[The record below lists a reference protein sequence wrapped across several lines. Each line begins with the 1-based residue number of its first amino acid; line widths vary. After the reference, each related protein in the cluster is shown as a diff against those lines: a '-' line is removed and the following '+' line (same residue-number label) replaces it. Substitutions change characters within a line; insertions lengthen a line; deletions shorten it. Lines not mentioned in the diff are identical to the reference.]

1 MMKIELIPVIEIG
14 YNNQGV
20 TEPEKY
26 PYWQYPNIWDTYNE
40 QSYQRAGF
48 KDKLKS
54 YVGGSSI
61 YKLTDISDN
70 NLTKLTIDHTQELR
84 DGKFEREQASAFFG
98 GYVLRIDGHD
108 AYFPQ
113 CCGDLSDINYWE
125 RLADGQTSYYNGHP
139 GPYIKFEGTN
149 VLLDFSVD
157 EFDEQFQ
164 PTPVEQ
170 NLLVDRNELKCAVEK
185 AKVELQF
192 FEKRLNQIDKVENL
206 NIDNIGGLLIWGDGH
221 SE

>member
-1 MMKIELIPVIEIG
+1 MMKMELIPVIEIG

-20 TEPEKY
+20 TEPDKY
-26 PYWQYPNIWDTYNE
+26 PYWQYPGIWNAYNK

-48 KDKLKS
+48 KDNLKP
-54 YVGGSSI
+54 YIDGSSI
-61 YKLTDISDN
+61 YKLTDISDI

-84 DGKFEREQASAFFG
+84 DGKYERQQASAFFG

-139 GPYIKFEGTN
+139 APCIKFEGMN
-149 VLLDFSVD
+149 AVLDFSVD
-157 EFDEQFQ
+157 EFDEPFQ
-164 PTPVEQ
+164 PTPIKPF
-170 NLLVDRNELKCAVEK
+170 LSVDRNELKRAVEK
-185 AKVELQF
+185 TKLELQV
-192 FEKRLNQIDKVENL
+192 FEQRLNQINEVESL
-206 NIDNIGGLLIWGDGH
+206 NIVNIGGLLIWGNENG
-221 SE
+221 E